1 MKRLRLAVSV
11 IGLILLAGGY
21 FASQFAYWGG
31 ATESYI
37 RGLDQSALPL
47 LSLALLVAAIILAFI
62 PDKEAKE

>member
-1 MKRLRLAVSV
+1 MKSLRLAVSV

-31 ATESYI
+31 TTEAYI
-37 RGLDQSALPL
+37 KGLDQSFWPL
-47 LSLALLVAAIILAFI
+47 LSLALLVTAIILAFI